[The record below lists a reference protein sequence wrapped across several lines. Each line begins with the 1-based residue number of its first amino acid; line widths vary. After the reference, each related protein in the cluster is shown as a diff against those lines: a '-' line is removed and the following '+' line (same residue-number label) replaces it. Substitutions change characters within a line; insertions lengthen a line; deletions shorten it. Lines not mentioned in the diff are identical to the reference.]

1 MREIMGRP
9 RALILHEL
17 LIGNDVFIFRWYNR
31 YILKIGS

>member
-1 MREIMGRP
+1 MREIIAAP
-9 RALILHEL
+9 RALILYEL